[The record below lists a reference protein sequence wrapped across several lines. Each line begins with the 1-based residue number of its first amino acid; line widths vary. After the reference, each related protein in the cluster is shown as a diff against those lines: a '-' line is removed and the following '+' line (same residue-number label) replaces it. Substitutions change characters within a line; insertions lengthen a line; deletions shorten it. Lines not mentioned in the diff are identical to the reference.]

1 MLGKMSFF
9 QFWPENMFFFQ
20 MKWGWPQLN
29 SNHSSTTAKT
39 TFPFHEGKKKMPCDE
54 FPAAAHLVCDEDQ
67 QLTAEALEA
76 ARIAVNK
83 QPGMMMFGTVSF
95 GVFWG
100 RLWRHMWCRKPY
112 NICMY
117 ISFMPIRYAYMYIY
131 ILYASLWDVFQ
142 ICLTKALHGRGGLA
156 CVFLRER
163 GGCFLLGEIFLIV
176 SWCSKGC
183 QRQLLKGSKKYHPRS
198 LRARPWK

>member
-1 MLGKMSFF
+1 
-9 QFWPENMFFFQ
+9 

-100 RLWRHMWCRKPY
+100 RLWRHMWWRKPY
-112 NICMY
+112 NIFMY
-117 ISFMPIRYAYMYIY
+117 ISFMPIRYAYVCIY
-131 ILYASLWDVFQ
+131 TYYMQVYGMSFKYVLPKNCMGGVGWPVFFWGSEGVLPFSGNLPDCLLMFQGMSKITSKRLQEIPPWKFKSSPMKISLPNRKVVFQ
-142 ICLTKALHGRGGLA
+142 PS
-156 CVFLRER
+156 F
-163 GGCFLLGEIFLIV
+163 F
-176 SWCSKGC
+176 
-183 QRQLLKGSKKYHPRS
+183 RS
-198 LRARPWK
+198 YL